1 MKSAKQSADNRSA
14 IKKARKRPALTNTAA
29 FIAGTLPIAALI
41 LWSRDKMLLFHLAHT
56 RCTVLFSLAGSDACF
71 IFKVFNKHGS
81 NTLLQPISYNGN
93 VWYVLQASQ
102 RRAVLRH
109 QQTNIIDS

>member
-29 FIAGTLPIAALI
+29 FITGTIAALI
-41 LWSRDKMLLFHLAHT
+41 LWSRDKMLLFHLAYT
-56 RCTVLFSLAGSDACF
+56 RCTALFSLAGSDACF
-71 IFKVFNKHGS
+71 IFKVFNKPGC